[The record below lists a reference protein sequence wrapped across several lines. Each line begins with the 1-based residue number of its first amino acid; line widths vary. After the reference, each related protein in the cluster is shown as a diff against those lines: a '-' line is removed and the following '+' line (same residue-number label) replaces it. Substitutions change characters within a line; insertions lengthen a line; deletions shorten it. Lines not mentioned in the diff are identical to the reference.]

1 MIHKAKDLSPQQKL
15 ALESLL
21 GRAISEQ
28 EAISIRTL
36 ETPPEMSPERR
47 REILDSLEAH
57 FLRVDAQRMPV
68 SGAEADDIIDEAL
81 RSTRP
86 GYRPVR

>member
-21 GRAISEQ
+21 GRAISEK

-36 ETPPEMSPERR
+36 EPPPDMSPERR
-47 REILDSLEAH
+47 REILDSLQAH
-57 FLRVDAQRMPV
+57 FLRIDAQRIPV
-68 SGAEADDIIDEAL
+68 TSTEADDIINEAL

-86 GYRPVR
+86 GYRPIR

>member
-1 MIHKAKDLSPQQKL
+1 MIHKAKDLSPQQRL

-21 GRAISEQ
+21 GHAISEQ
-28 EAISIRTL
+28 EEISIRTL
-36 ETPPEMSPERR
+36 QPPPDVPPERR
-47 REILDSLEAH
+47 HEILAA
-57 FLRVDAQRMPV
+57 LRAYFSRIDAQRAP
-68 SGAEADDIIDEAL
+68 GADDQTDEIINEAL

>member
-1 MIHKAKDLSPQQKL
+1 MIHKAKDLSPQQRL

-28 EAISIRTL
+28 EEISIRTL
-36 ETPPEMSPERR
+36 QPPQGVSPERR
-47 REILDSLEAH
+47 HEILEALRSH
-57 FLRVDAQRMPV
+57 FSRIDAQREPV
-68 SGAEADDIIDEAL
+68 PPEQADDMINEAL

-86 GYRPVR
+86 GYRPIR